1 MCNYL
6 STLLAFEALCVL
18 AVLANADTFIND
30 ETLESVF
37 RTPRVFNL
45 TNRNEGA
52 APVVNMNGNYNY
64 QAAQQVFFISGAPQS
79 VTKGMKNCVTYLE
92 RDDYTI
98 RPGIGVHKMHKRKV
112 NWNRA
117 RKSCMDEG
125 ANLAILN
132 SKLEETTLLTWMRS
146 EGVERVWLGVHD
158 QFEEGDWVI
167 LSGESLDTVG
177 YEHWSNSPWP
187 NQPDNYGGRQN
198 CALLIKEEGMDDV
211 ECEHLH
217 AYMCEIN
224 LC

>member
-98 RPGIGVHKMHKRKV
+98 RPGIGVHKLHKRKV
-112 NWNRA
+112 NWNKA

-167 LSGESLDTVG
+167 LSGESLDAVG

-198 CALLIKEEGMDDV
+198 CAVLIKEEGMDDV
-211 ECEHLH
+211 ECELLH